1 MRTWSRTVQS
11 YLYIAKWGR
20 TMGIRSSS
28 PSTAVRVSVVR
39 SGGGGA
45 LATGGGPDGEPPD
58 DVDTLSAGSL
68 KAATANDCG
77 AKYILHEEWLA
88 DVCGVSRRRCVL
100 VHHSLSSSLNKLLVL
115 ST

>member
-1 MRTWSRTVQS
+1 
-11 YLYIAKWGR
+11 
-20 TMGIRSSS
+20 MGVRASS

-39 SGGGGA
+39 GGGGGGGPATGGGGA
-45 LATGGGPDGEPPD
+45 DGEPTD

-88 DVCGVSRRRCVL
+88 DVCGVSRRRWVL
-100 VHHSLSSSLNKLLVL
+100 LLKLDSLDYISVADSVGLC
-115 ST
+115 STTLT

>member
-1 MRTWSRTVQS
+1 
-11 YLYIAKWGR
+11 
-20 TMGIRSSS
+20 MGVRASS

-39 SGGGGA
+39 GGGVAAVGSA
-45 LATGGGPDGEPPD
+45 DGEPPD

-77 AKYILHEEWLA
+77 ARYILHEEWLA
-88 DVCGVSRRRCVL
+88 DVCGVSRRRY
-100 VHHSLSSSLNKLLVL
+100 VL

>member
-1 MRTWSRTVQS
+1 
-11 YLYIAKWGR
+11 
-20 TMGIRSSS
+20 MGVRASS

-39 SGGGGA
+39 GGGHAVRDGA
-45 LATGGGPDGEPPD
+45 DGEPPD

-88 DVCGVSRRRCVL
+88 DVCGVSRRRSVL
-100 VHHSLSSSLNKLLVL
+100 
-115 ST
+115 TF

>member
-1 MRTWSRTVQS
+1 
-11 YLYIAKWGR
+11 
-20 TMGIRSSS
+20 MGVRASS

-39 SGGGGA
+39 GGGLAAGGGGA
-45 LATGGGPDGEPPD
+45 DGEPPD

-88 DVCGVSRRRCVL
+88 DVCGVSRRRWVL
-100 VHHSLSSSLNKLLVL
+100 IHLIRTRFRHRVLDLILGKLFTPV
-115 ST
+115 